1 MQYKYEVRPRAARK
15 IWSFFRHVA
24 LKYRHT
30 FDTEDIVK
38 NAQRAIRNMGLIEQS
53 LLRRK
58 PVIEQW
64 KKEGWHMANAGKW
77 YYAYTIANDSIIIED
92 ACHSQNVH
100 EESQLEK

>member
-1 MQYKYEVRPRAARK
+1 MQYKYEVRPRAARI
-15 IWSFFRHVA
+15 IWSFYRHVA

-58 PVIEQW
+58 PIIERW
-64 KKEGWHMANAGKW
+64 KKEGWQMANAGKW
-77 YYAYTIANDSIIIED
+77 YYAYTIVDDTIIIED
-92 ACHSQNVH
+92 ACHSQNMH
-100 EESQLEK
+100 EK